1 MANNAKHVKEPL
13 VHLTRRMNVPAWF
26 AWLIRIGAFLL
37 SILVCCLVSCLLSE
51 KVSVSF
57 FFKYLFEGAFGS
69 TMLVKTLLRDLAIFL
84 LLALAVTPCFEMR
97 YWNIGGEGQAMMG
110 AFGCSLVVAYAS
122 GKLPVWGTI
131 LLSFAAAVVLAVE
144 PVLVAA
150 LDSLVPG
157 GRRLGRLGWFGLV
170 GSFIGIVLI
179 FWPSLTAEVPQVELI
194 CGLSVA
200 AIAWTI
206 GTVYNARR
214 PMQGTLFGNLAVQ
227 SYVGGLLLL
236 LISFLMKEGG
246 INTAAMTPKAL
257 VCFFYLIFV
266 GSLGGFAAF
275 FYISKKMSPAR
286 VMTYAYINPIV
297 AIILGVLLNHEQ
309 FTLRTAVGALIIFS
323 GVLLVQLSREGGRRP
338 GKEEPAAKGEA

>member
-1 MANNAKHVKEPL
+1 MSVLCYLAVCFIWGSTLITIKFAAEAFPPTLMAAMRFIIVGLVLTPL
-13 VHLTRRMNVPAWF
+13 LLLRGKKLPLDRENLKRAV
-26 AWLIRIGAFLL
+26 IGSFFLL
-37 SILVCCLVSCLLSE
+37 VLSN
-51 KVSVSF
+51 
-57 FFKYLFEGAFGS
+57 GAICWTSRFY
-69 TMLVKTLLRDLAIFL
+69 
-84 LLALAVTPCFEMR
+84 E
-97 YWNIGGEGQAMMG
+97 
-110 AFGCSLVVAYAS
+110 S
-122 GKLPVWGTI
+122 GT
-131 LLSFAAAVVLAVE
+131 AAVVLAVE

-170 GSFIGIVLI
+170 GSFIGIVVI

-246 INTAAMTPKAL
+246 VNTAAMTPKAL